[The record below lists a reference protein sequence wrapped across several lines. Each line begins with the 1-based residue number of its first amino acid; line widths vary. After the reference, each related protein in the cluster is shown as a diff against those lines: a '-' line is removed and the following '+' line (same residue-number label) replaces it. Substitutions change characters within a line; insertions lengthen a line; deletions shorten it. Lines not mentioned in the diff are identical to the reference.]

1 MTRIQHAQAHVLH
14 RRPYRESS
22 LLVDLFAQE
31 HGRLRAVARGSR
43 SGRGGLGAQ
52 ALQPFVP
59 LEAAWTGSGALKTL
73 TQAEAT
79 APGAPRLAGRALYLG
94 LYVNELLVR
103 LLPEHDP
110 HPALYG
116 RYRQLLLELAGSVDA
131 EPLLRRFELA
141 LLADLGYGL
150 ALDCDG
156 RTGLPIAPECEYV
169 YVAGT
174 GITRAAAGGGGRTRL
189 SGADLIAMAADDYAA
204 AGARHCA
211 KTLLR
216 AALAEQLGERPLRS
230 RELFRTFARGGA
242 ETP

>member
-1 MTRIQHAQAHVLH
+1 MKRVQHAPAYVLH

-22 LLVDLFAQE
+22 LLVDLFAEE
-31 HGRLRAVARGSR
+31 HGRLRVVARGSR
-43 SGRGGLGAQ
+43 SGRSGSGPQ
-52 ALQPFVP
+52 ALHPFVP

-79 APGAPRLAGRALYLG
+79 APGASRLAGRALYLG

-103 LLPEHDP
+103 LLPEYDP
-110 HPALYG
+110 HPALFV
-116 RYRQLLLELAGSVDA
+116 RYRQLLRDLAGADDT

-156 RTGLPIAPECEYV
+156 RTGLPIEPASEYV

-174 GITRAAAGGGGRTRL
+174 GITRAAVGGDGRTRL
-189 SGADLIAMAADDYAA
+189 SGADLLAVAADDYARA
-204 AGARHCA
+204 SARQCA
-211 KTLLR
+211 KALLR
-216 AALAEQLGERPLRS
+216 AALAEQLGGRPLRS
-230 RELFRTFARGGA
+230 RELFRTFASTGA
-242 ETP
+242 KTP